1 MLLEKFAHKTD
12 IKFLTA
18 GSPFESFTPCG
29 IDVGYSAIKVRSP
42 FNTSIIPSLVQRVV
56 VDSPLFVDDMDI
68 RYRNENGEIWYVGSL
83 AKKSLRHNVSV
94 KNSIMLGRQ
103 RIQSEEFLVQI
114 RVGIFFAMLKN
125 LTDNAYFMESKPLKI
140 QSGLPPEFMKQD
152 SAELKNRFIGEH
164 NFFIKIGK
172 RNWQKV
178 SVIIKPND
186 VFVCKQP
193 FGTLMSCIM
202 NDKGEVVN
210 EKLLTQN
217 LLVVDPG
224 FHSVDTFHCLQ
235 GATEGESLT
244 WENYGMQEVFQRT
257 CNSILKGTKNQAD
270 INVYM
275 LEKSL
280 KDGFVYY
287 GPKKQK
293 YDFTNDFYQNLRN
306 VCRSFLNELD
316 TTYNNMMDVDVII
329 VTGGTG
335 AAWEKYIRE
344 HYSQMGGLQVVLANK
359 DNDIVL
365 ANVEGYYNLLVSR
378 FM

>member
-1 MLLEKFAHKTD
+1 MLEQFSHRTN
-12 IKFLTA
+12 IKFLSQE
-18 GSPFESFTPCG
+18 SPFESFVPCG
-29 IDVGYSAIKVRSP
+29 IDVGYSGIKIRSP
-42 FNTSIIPSLVQRVV
+42 YTSAIIPSLVQRVTS
-56 VDSPLFVDDMDI
+56 DNPLIIEEDDI
-68 RYRNENGEIWYVGSL
+68 RYRNEYGDIWYVGSL

-103 RIQSEEFLVQI
+103 RIQSDEFLVQLRI
-114 RVGIFFAMLKN
+114 GIFFSMLQK
-125 LTDNAYFMESKPLKI
+125 LTDNGYSLCNKPLKI
-140 QSGLPPEFMKQD
+140 QSGLPPEFIKQD
-152 SAELKNRFIGEH
+152 SNELKSRFIGEH
-164 NFFIKIGK
+164 NFYVKVGK
-172 RNWQKV
+172 RSWQKV
-178 SVIIKPND
+178 SITIKPND

-202 NDKGEVVN
+202 NEKGEVIN
-210 EKLLTQN
+210 ENLLTKN

-235 GATEGESLT
+235 GAAEGESLT
-244 WENYGMQEVFQRT
+244 WENYGMQEVFQKT
-257 CNSILKGTKNQAD
+257 CDSILKNTKNQAD

-280 KDGFVYY
+280 KDGFIYY

-293 YDFTNDFYQNLRN
+293 YDFVKDFYRNLRN
-306 VCRSFLNELD
+306 VCISFLNELD

-335 AAWEKYIRE
+335 AAWENYIKE
-344 HYSQMGGLQVVLANK
+344 HYSQMGGLEVILANK
-359 DNDIVL
+359 EKDIVL

-378 FM
+378 FA